1 MFKTQFFL
9 GPMTKN
15 VVDCCIEY
23 ANTFNFPLTF
33 IPSRRQ
39 IEYNGGYV
47 NNWTTEQFVE
57 YVRSKTNKIKI
68 ERDHG
73 GAGQGFVDDDGMLSL
88 SEDCKYMDI
97 IHIDPWKKY
106 QNYEEGLNET
116 IKELTHCYNLNPN
129 LYFEIATEEGI
140 RNFEVDELER
150 FILDLKKILNPDI
163 YDRIKYFVIQC
174 GTGLLET
181 TNIGKYNRERL
192 SKMVS
197 LCKKYN
203 FISKEHNGDWIDES
217 TIKDK
222 FDLGLN
228 CINIAPELGE
238 IETRVILNEIKN
250 ISDEDKKNDLFNK
263 FYNICYKSNRWKK
276 WVSNTFVPSENKEKI
291 ILIAGHYVLSDP
303 EFLILKGNI
312 INVDEIIKSKI
323 FEKLK
328 KYYRISDSYYKV
340 LITTSGTGSRLG
352 DMTKY
357 TNKSLLKIGDK
368 FAISHIIEKYNKHCD
383 FVITLGYYGE
393 FVKDFLELAYPYH
406 NFTFVWVDKYHG
418 EGSSLGYSLLYAKEE
433 LNCQFIFH
441 CCDCIVLDA
450 IHIPTENTLFV
461 NSRRNN
467 SLYATINKLNTNN
480 IKSINKKG
488 ESQFDYS
495 YIGIAFIKDYNE
507 FWSSLNL
514 LYESDR
520 NSISLGDVDVHKT
533 MLESLKLSYNYLIVN
548 NWYDTGNILEV
559 NDVIMNTFKCKY
571 NVLNKNDESICF
583 FDNFVI
589 KFFYDNSICQNRI
602 KRGKLLGNLVPD
614 ILDSRENF
622 IKMKLI
628 DGLLMSNNYE
638 SGEIKKLLEWSN
650 KHLWK
655 SIDLSS
661 IDLPQNV
668 DMKTLCF
675 EFYKT
680 KTLKRIDTYLQSSN
694 DLEIINNTNVGNIY
708 DLIDKID
715 FNDICNSSPCIFHGD
730 FILDNILKCG
740 NNNYK
745 LIDWRQ
751 DFSGRIDLGD
761 KYYDLAKLR
770 HNIFLNHEN
779 ILNNLFVLEYFDKS
793 SVVIDLKCNFMH
805 INQLNDF
812 DTFVIEN
819 GLNLKKIKIIS
830 SLIWINMAS
839 LHHNP
844 FNDFLFLFGKY
855 NLFNNL

>member
-1 MFKTQFFL
+1 MLKSQFFL

-15 VVDCCIEY
+15 VVDCCIDY
-23 ANTFNFPLTF
+23 ANKFNLPLTF

-47 NNWTTEQFVE
+47 NNWTTKQFVE
-57 YVRSKTNKIKI
+57 YVKSKTNKIQI

-73 GAGQGFVDDDGMLSL
+73 GAGQGFIDDDGMLSL
-88 SEDCKYMDI
+88 TEDCKYMDI

-106 QNYEEGLNET
+106 KNYEEGLNET

-150 FILDLKKILNPDI
+150 FIIDLKKILNPNI
-163 YDRIKYFVIQC
+163 YERIKYFVIQC

-192 SKMVS
+192 IQMVS

-203 FISKEHNGDWIDES
+203 FISKEHNGDWIDDN

-250 ISDEDKKNDLFNK
+250 INDENTRNKLFDE
-263 FYNICYKSNRWKK
+263 FYNICYNSNRWKK
-276 WVSNTFVPSENKEKI
+276 WVRNTFIPSENKEKI
-291 ILIAGHYVLSDP
+291 ILICGHYVLSYP
-303 EFLILKGNI
+303 EFLILKNKLN
-312 INVDEIIKSKI
+312 NVDELIVTKI
-323 FEKLK
+323 FEKLNSYYK
-328 KYYRISDSYYKV
+328 KSNSYYKV

-357 TNKSLLKIGDK
+357 TNKSLLKLGDK
-368 FAISHIIEKYNKHCD
+368 FAISHIIEKYDKNCE
-383 FVITLGYYGE
+383 FVITLGYCGK

-406 NFTFVWVDKYHG
+406 NFTFVWIDKYDG
-418 EGSSLGYSLLYAKEE
+418 EGSSLGYSLLCAKEK
-433 LNCQFIFH
+433 LKCPFMFH
-441 CCDCIVLDA
+441 CCDSIVLDS
-450 IHIPTENTLFV
+450 IQIPNENTIFV
-461 NSRRNN
+461 NSRKNS
-467 SLYATINKLNTNN
+467 SLYATINKLNSNK

-488 ESQFDYS
+488 EVQFDYS
-495 YIGIAFIKDYNE
+495 YIGLAFIKDYNE
-507 FWSSLNL
+507 FWSSLDI
-514 LYESDR
+514 LYKNDKN
-520 NSISLGDVDVHKT
+520 NSSLGDVDVHKVMMET
-533 MLESLKLSYNYLIVN
+533 LKLSYNYLIID
-548 NWYDTGNILEV
+548 NWYDTGNIIEV
-559 NDVIMNTFKCKY
+559 NDIIENKFKCKY

-583 FDNFVI
+583 FDTFVI
-589 KFFYDNSICQNRI
+589 KFFYDISICQNRI
-602 KRGKLLGNLVPD
+602 KRGKLLGHLVPD
-614 ILDSRENF
+614 IIDVRDNF
-622 IKMKLI
+622 IKMELI
-628 DGLLMSNNYE
+628 NGLLMSNNYE

-650 KHLWK
+650 KNLWK
-655 SIDLSS
+655 SVDLSL
-661 IDLPQNV
+661 IDLPKDVN
-668 DMKTLCF
+668 MKTLCF
-675 EFYKT
+675 DFYKK
-680 KTLKRIDTYLQSSN
+680 KTLKRIEMYLQTSN
-694 DLEIINNTNVGNIY
+694 DIEIINNTNTGNIY
-708 DLIDKID
+708 NLIDKIEFD
-715 FNDICNSSPCIFHGD
+715 DICNSSPTIFHGD
-730 FILDNILKCG
+730 FILDNILKCED
-740 NNNYK
+740 NSYK

-779 ILNNLFVLEYFDKS
+779 ILNNLFALNYIDNKS
-793 SVVIDLKCNFMH
+793 VIIDLKCNFMH

-819 GLNLKKIKIIS
+819 GLNLKKIKIIT